1 MLCAL
6 QSQHAAIFSQP
17 KIAAIFN
24 QQTFAASQRKTAE
37 IVFRVFDVD
46 GKYFVVKVGCDLAL
60 QGVTYKLPTTPSS
73 LSLLAEIAEA
83 FRESD
88 LPWKVDLIDWATTS
102 ELVLAPMTKQR
113 HPSIST
119 QASVIQLVRKIS
131 AIYHVKLPF
140 NRYRGIAK
148 KKTADLTYE
157 R

>member
-1 MLCAL
+1 MTDATPVEMATAPAL
-6 QSQHAAIFSQP
+6 LQVTPQQWQIIQGILQHYVQGYTVWAFGS
-17 KIAAIFN
+17 
-24 QQTFAASQRKTAE
+24 
-37 IVFRVFDVD
+37 RV
-46 GKYFVVKVGCDLAL
+46 GGPCKPYSDLAL
-60 QGVTYKLPTTPSS
+60 VIVSEQPLP
-73 LSLLAEIAEA
+73 LSLVAAIAEA
-83 FRESD
+83 FSESD
-88 LPWKVDLIDWATTS
+88 FPWKVDLIDWATTS

-148 KKTADLTYE
+148 KKTADLTYK